1 MRSLM
6 PMFPLAMPTSS
17 ASSGSQSPAPLL
29 LQQSTSSGGAPT
41 GNQPAFNLVKLFIK
55 QKSSSTD
62 TCMDVSSG
70 CWPSDSPSSSLEQ
83 QRQRKKSMNDSGKG
97 SALSRHDEDME
108 SGDFQYDSL
117 DVASTNQPTK
127 PNRSND
133 LYREVFDSP
142 AHRHKPDGGSLNIK
156 SLGQPKHLANLN
168 NNNSIE
174 KDSLKETN
182 SSLTDDTSENL
193 TQVFAKAQIPLD
205 LMSRSIQTSM
215 ILSKTEHS
223 ANSRIKV
230 VPPSFLAQ
238 LSHNSKMGDS
248 QAAPVYVI
256 YPNYALPD
264 LGFVQKSDVILSP
277 LSYTKTAGSSSLTG
291 YGNGSSSMGGG
302 SVSEKMKQKQQQ
314 QRRRPVSLLDCD
326 ELVRNKVHL
335 VIFFY
340 CCHITYIY
348 VLYI

>member
-1 MRSLM
+1 MY
-6 PMFPLAMPTSS
+6 PLAAMPTSS
-17 ASSGSQSPAPLL
+17 VSSGSQSPAPLH

-41 GNQPAFNLVKLFIK
+41 GGNQPAFNLVKLFIK
-55 QKSSSTD
+55 QKSSSSD

-117 DVASTNQPTK
+117 DVASANHAPKTT
-127 PNRSND
+127 RTND

-142 AHRHKPDGGSLNIK
+142 AHRQHDGCALNIK
-156 SLGQPKHLANLN
+156 TLGQPKHLANLN
-168 NNNSIE
+168 NNNSME

-182 SSLTDDTSENL
+182 KSLTDDSRTSENL
-193 TQVFAKAQIPLD
+193 TQVFAKASLPVD
-205 LMSRSIQTSM
+205 LMSRSIQTSI
-215 ILSKTEHS
+215 ILSKTDPTT
-223 ANSRIKV
+223 NSRIKV

-238 LSHNSKMGDS
+238 LSHNSMMGDS

-264 LGFVQKSDVILSP
+264 LGFVNKSDVILSP
-277 LSYTKTAGSSSLTG
+277 LSYTKTAGASSMTAYSRSSSLP
-291 YGNGSSSMGGG
+291 GGK
-302 SVSEKMKQKQQQ
+302 VP

-326 ELVRNKVHL
+326 ELVRNKVY
-335 VIFFY
+335 IIIYYISRFF
-340 CCHITYIY
+340 
-348 VLYI
+348 LLNGLFL

>member
-1 MRSLM
+1 
-6 PMFPLAMPTSS
+6 
-17 ASSGSQSPAPLL
+17 
-29 LQQSTSSGGAPT
+29 
-41 GNQPAFNLVKLFIK
+41 
-55 QKSSSTD
+55 
-62 TCMDVSSG
+62 
-70 CWPSDSPSSSLEQ
+70 
-83 QRQRKKSMNDSGKG
+83 MNDSGKG

-117 DVASTNQPTK
+117 DVASTNQQPK

-142 AHRHKPDGGSLNIK
+142 AHRQHAGCPLNIK
-156 SLGQPKHLANLN
+156 TLGQPKLLTNLN

-182 SSLTDDTSENL
+182 TSLTDDSRTSENL
-193 TQVFAKAQIPLD
+193 TQVFAKAQIPVD

-215 ILSKTEHS
+215 ILSKTNEHTHT
-223 ANSRIKV
+223 NSRIKI

-264 LGFVQKSDVILSP
+264 LGFVNKSDVILSP
-277 LSYTKTAGSSSLTG
+277 LSYTKTAGASSLTG
-291 YGNGSSSMGGG
+291 TYSGSSSMGGG
-302 SVSEKMKQKQQQ
+302 VRAGGNIGGVGGSGKN

-326 ELVRNKVHL
+326 ELVRNKVRYL
-335 VIFFY
+335 GF
-340 CCHITYIY
+340 
-348 VLYI
+348 